1 MRAKC
6 FDRSPMGHFALCSE
20 LNFDESA
27 LVLPNPGRTE
37 RLFCQR
43 SPVLYGGDQPILNR
57 LRSVS
62 PLLRD

>member
-1 MRAKC
+1 
-6 FDRSPMGHFALCSE
+6 MGHFALCSE